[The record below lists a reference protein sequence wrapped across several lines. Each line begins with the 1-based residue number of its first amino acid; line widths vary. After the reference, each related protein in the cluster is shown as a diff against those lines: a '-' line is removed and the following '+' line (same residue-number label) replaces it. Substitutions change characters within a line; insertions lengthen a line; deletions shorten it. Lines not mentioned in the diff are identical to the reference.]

1 MPVRLNLSCLGLAWA
16 GAALLLPLS
25 LPHTVLAQTTRAT
38 TADYIVAVVNT
49 ELVTAVEVQQRLDR
63 ARADARRAGQTLPD
77 EDALRKQAVDALIE
91 ERVLITFARDN
102 GPKVDELELDRAVT
116 NVAAQNQVTLPQL
129 RERLKAEGLEYARF
143 RSNIKDQILM
153 ERVREREV
161 TSRIRIS
168 DPEIEKFLDDARAA
182 AHEEAEYNLAQILVS
197 VPDGAS
203 ESQVAQRRALA
214 DKALARVRGGEN
226 FAVVAAE
233 VSEDGNKALGGE
245 IGMRTQKRLPDL
257 FVDAVRTLS
266 PGQIAPDVVRS
277 GAGFH
282 VLKLIDRKDGGLGR
296 ITQTHARHILLRVS
310 DPSASQAIGRR
321 IDDLRRQ
328 IERGEKSFEEVARQV
343 SEDGSA
349 TAGGDLGW
357 TSPGNFVPEFE
368 EAMNKL
374 VPGGISPPVL
384 TRFGVHLIQ
393 VVERRETVIDLKE
406 LREQARNQLRE
417 QKFAQAFDDWA
428 KELRLRAYVEFR
440 EPPI

>member
-1 MPVRLNLSCLGLAWA
+1 MPARLNLSFLGLACA
-16 GAALLLPLS
+16 GAALLS
-25 LPHTVLAQTTRAT
+25 LLAPTVLAQTTRAT

-77 EDALRKQAVDALIE
+77 DEALRKQAVDALIE

-182 AHEEAEYNLAQILVS
+182 AHEEAEYNLAQILLS

-203 ESQVAQRRALA
+203 DAQVAQRRALA

-226 FAVVAAE
+226 FAAVAAE
-233 VSEDGNKALGGE
+233 ISEDGNKALGGE

-257 FVDAVRTLS
+257 FVEAVRTLS

-296 ITQTHARHILLRVS
+296 VNQTHARHILLRVA
-310 DPSASQAIGRR
+310 DPSAAQATGRR

-328 IERGEKSFEEVARQV
+328 IERGDKSFEEVARQV

-349 TAGGDLGW
+349 SAGGDLGW

-374 VPGGISPPVL
+374 LPGGISPPVL

-417 QKFAQAFDDWA
+417 QKFAQAFDEWA

-440 EPPI
+440 EPPL